1 MEVSLELDSPF
12 FKALGSLIQSSVAAA
27 IDDKLAAFGDR
38 IDRLEKAVAAIPVE
52 SKKDQDAYIPSVID
66 TSSLDTRLA
75 VIEAKLDAINSQTL
89 NDKTQ
94 LDTTNSTNDR
104 LASIEGKLDALAS
117 TSSQDSG
124 AKSSQNLE
132 AQIQLINGSVMN
144 LAQSVQLVN
153 GNLTQTMHQTVSL
166 ETVISGKLD
175 ELTDAVREHDLEMHV
190 DELADGLS
198 QLEAV
203 ISEHIGLYGEVVE
216 KAVDAAFERQ
226 PKLINTIASNLPS
239 LSSLPSIS
247 GVFGSVSEPQERN
260 STLLGRFRKA
270 TSFPGADNTKPG
282 TAVTPGKV
290 TVTSI
295 ETIHEE

>member
-1 MEVSLELDSPF
+1 
-12 FKALGSLIQSSVAAA
+12 
-27 IDDKLAAFGDR
+27 
-38 IDRLEKAVAAIPVE
+38 
-52 SKKDQDAYIPSVID
+52 
-66 TSSLDTRLA
+66 
-75 VIEAKLDAINSQTL
+75 
-89 NDKTQ
+89 
-94 LDTTNSTNDR
+94 
-104 LASIEGKLDALAS
+104 
-117 TSSQDSG
+117 
-124 AKSSQNLE
+124 
-132 AQIQLINGSVMN
+132 MN

-198 QLEAV
+198 SLKLLFLNISDSMGKLLRRLLMLHLNVSQNSSSKLPLYV
-203 ISEHIGLYGEVVE
+203 IIKCSKFL
-216 KAVDAAFERQ
+216 
-226 PKLINTIASNLPS
+226 LLLSTIASNLPS

-282 TAVTPGKV
+282 TAVIPGKV